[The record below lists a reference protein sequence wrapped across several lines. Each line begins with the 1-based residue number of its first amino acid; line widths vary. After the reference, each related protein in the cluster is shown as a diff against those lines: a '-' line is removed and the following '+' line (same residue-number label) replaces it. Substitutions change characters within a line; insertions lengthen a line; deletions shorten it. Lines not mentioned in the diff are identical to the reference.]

1 MFNARPMMQGE
12 LFATDPRDAA
22 PDPTADAKGPAEPRS
37 GRGQVTAAGA
47 PYLHDFGAEAVVAG
61 SAGGALSSDRGQGGH
76 PSPHEPRRSGLDLD
90 EGLRRLGLR
99 RFRAGQREAIET
111 LLVARRL
118 LLVAPTGGGK
128 SLTYQLPAAL
138 LPGTTV
144 VVSPLIA
151 LMHDQV
157 VALEQRGVTATY
169 LAGTLPFDE
178 VRRRVAALARGAFK
192 LVYVAPE
199 RLANT
204 WLRTALERIECP
216 LVAVD
221 EAHCISTWGHD
232 FRPDYLQLE
241 ELLRLLPRARV
252 LACTATATP
261 VVRDEIL
268 ERLGLPAGTPQ
279 MIHGFARPNLAL
291 RAAEVLAKRERDR
304 RLDGV
309 LIEALGG
316 PGTGGGTAIVYAPT
330 RRGSEEEAQRLAR
343 HGWTVEAYHAGM
355 SGEQRDRVQ
364 RAFMAGEL
372 EVVVAT
378 NAFGMGIDRADV
390 RCVAHL
396 APPGSLEAYYQE
408 AGRAGR
414 DGEPAVCLLLVS
426 PGDMALRR
434 HLIESDAEGGEAS
447 AELVRHKWNLFLE
460 LMRWAEGGSC
470 RHDAILRYFGDEEE
484 TLAGCGR
491 CDVCLRIAD
500 APDHDDEQITTL
512 VRKALSAVA
521 RVHTRFGLAAAVKLL
536 KGATDPR
543 LQRAGLQHTPT
554 FGTLADHPEEWLL
567 RLLRRCVTAG
577 WVDFSG
583 ADRPVAVITP
593 EGREVM
599 HGRRPARLLLPPL
612 RRYAD
617 AAGSQRGGGAPWLPR
632 STQVKRD
639 GEQVAGAGRRRSRVP
654 AMAGADEE
662 LDDRGRAL
670 FEALRAFRLAEAR
683 RQQVPP
689 YVIASDRS
697 LRDVARLRPAT
708 RGALEMA
715 HGIGPAKIERYGDAI
730 LAVVREHA
738 EDT

>member
-12 LFATDPRDAA
+12 LFATDSRDAA
-22 PDPTADAKGPAEPRS
+22 PDPTADTAGPAEPRS
-37 GRGQVTAAGA
+37 GRGQATAAGA
-47 PYLHDFGAEAVVAG
+47 PYLHDFGAEAAVAG
-61 SAGGALSSDRGQGGH
+61 SAGGAPPNDRGQ
-76 PSPHEPRRSGLDLD
+76 SRRSELDLD
-90 EGLRRLGLR
+90 GGLLRLGLR

-111 LLVARRL
+111 LLEARRL

-157 VALEQRGVTATY
+157 AALEQRGVTATY

-199 RLANT
+199 RLGNS
-204 WLRTALERIECP
+204 WLRAALERIECP

-232 FRPDYLQLE
+232 FRPDYLQLG
-241 ELLRLLPRARV
+241 ELLQLLPRSRV

-268 ERLGLPAGTPQ
+268 ERLGLPADTPQ
-279 MIHGFARPNLAL
+279 LIHGFARPNLAL
-291 RAAEVLAKRERDR
+291 RAVEVQTKRERER
-304 RLDGV
+304 HLDAV
-309 LIEALGG
+309 LGETLGA
-316 PGTGGGTAIVYAPT
+316 PGRHGGTAIVYAPT
-330 RRGSEEEAQRLAR
+330 RRGAEAEAERLADR
-343 HGWTVEAYHAGM
+343 RWSVQAYHAGM
-355 SGEQRDRVQ
+355 EGDQRERVQ
-364 RAFMAGEL
+364 RAFMDGEL

-396 APPGSLEAYYQE
+396 APPASLEAYYQE

-414 DGEPAVCLLLVS
+414 DGQPAVCLLVIS

-434 HLIESDAEGGEAS
+434 HLIDSDVNGAAPEP
-447 AELVRHKWNLFLE
+447 ELARHKWNLFLE

-491 CDVCLRIAD
+491 CDVCLHLAEE
-500 APDHDDEQITTL
+500 PQQDDEQTTVL
-512 VRKALSAVA
+512 VRKALCGVA

-536 KGATDPR
+536 KGAADTR
-543 LQRAGLQHTPT
+543 LQRAGLERTPT
-554 FGTLADHPEEWLL
+554 FGTLADHAEEWLL

-577 WVDFSG
+577 WVDFEG
-583 ADRPVAVITP
+583 GDRPVAVVTA
-593 EGREVM
+593 EGWEVI
-599 HGRRPARLLLPPL
+599 HARRPVRLLLPTRA
-612 RRYAD
+612 RRI
-617 AAGSQRGGGAPWLPR
+617 AASDSPQRNGGTRTGATRGGGE
-632 STQVKRD
+632 V
-639 GEQVAGAGRRRSRVP
+639 
-654 AMAGADEE
+654 
-662 LDDRGRAL
+662 LDAEAQAL

-689 YVIASDRS
+689 YVIASDRT
-697 LRDVARLRPAT
+697 LRDLAQLRPDSLGT
-708 RGALEMA
+708 LELA
-715 HGIGPAKIERYGDAI
+715 HGIGPSKVKRYGEQI
-730 LAVVREHA
+730 LAVVRQTA
-738 EDT
+738 NRP

>member
-1 MFNARPMMQGE
+1 MMQGE
-12 LFATDPRDAA
+12 LFATDPREAA
-22 PDPTADAKGPAEPRS
+22 PDLTADATVPDEPRS
-37 GRGQVTAAGA
+37 DRGPVTAAGA
-47 PYLHDFGAEAVVAG
+47 PYRHDFGAEAVVAA
-61 SAGGALSSDRGQGGH
+61 SAGDALPNDLGQAGH
-76 PSPHEPRRSGLDLD
+76 PSPQGPRRSGLELD
-90 EGLRRLGLR
+90 EGLGRLGFDS
-99 RFRAGQREAIET
+99 FRAGQREAIET
-111 LLVARRL
+111 LLEAGRL

-157 VALEQRGVTATY
+157 AALEQRGVAATY

-204 WLRTALERIECP
+204 WLRAALERIDCP

-241 ELLRLLPRARV
+241 ELLQLLPRARV

-268 ERLGLPAGTPQ
+268 ERLGLPSDTPQ
-279 MIHGFARPNLAL
+279 LIHGFARPNLAL
-291 RAAEVLAKRERDR
+291 RAVEVQTKRERER
-304 RLDGV
+304 HLDAV
-309 LIEALGG
+309 LGETLGG
-316 PGTGGGTAIVYAPT
+316 PGTHGGTAIVYAPT
-330 RRGSEEEAQRLAR
+330 RRGAEAEAERLADR
-343 HGWTVEAYHAGM
+343 RWSVQAYHAGM
-355 SGEQRDRVQ
+355 DGDERDRVQ
-364 RAFMAGEL
+364 RAFMGGEL

-396 APPGSLEAYYQE
+396 APPASLEAYYQE

-414 DGEPAVCLLLVS
+414 DGQPAVCLLIIS

-434 HLIESDAEGGEAS
+434 HLIDSDVNGEAPDP
-447 AELVRHKWNLFLE
+447 ELTRHKWNLFLE

-491 CDVCLRIAD
+491 CDVCLRLAEE
-500 APDHDDEQITTL
+500 PRQDDEQTALL
-512 VRKALSAVA
+512 VRKALCGVA
-521 RVHTRFGLAAAVKLL
+521 RVHARFGLAAAVKLL
-536 KGATDPR
+536 KGAADPR
-543 LQRAGLQHTPT
+543 LQRAGLERTPT
-554 FGTLADHPEEWLL
+554 FGTLADHAEEWLL

-577 WVDFSG
+577 WVDFEG
-583 ADRPVAVITP
+583 GDRPVAVVTT
-593 EGREVM
+593 EGREVI
-599 HGRRPARLLLPPL
+599 HARRPARLLLPARS
-612 RRYAD
+612 RRPAPP
-617 AAGSQRGGGAPWLPR
+617 AGSRERTGGVRPAAASR
-632 STQVKRD
+632 SS
-639 GEQVAGAGRRRSRVP
+639 G
-654 AMAGADEE
+654 EE
-662 LDDRGRAL
+662 LDAAAQAL

-689 YVIASDRS
+689 YVIASDRT
-697 LRDVARLRPAT
+697 LRDIAQLRPDSLGT
-708 RGALEMA
+708 LELA
-715 HGIGPAKIERYGDAI
+715 HGIGPSKVERYGEQI
-730 LAVVREHA
+730 LAVVREA
-738 EDT
+738 ESGR